1 LRTVFRDGVRDNLE
15 YPVEEPVVIDRAHH
29 RKYPRCNDRKNTISD
44 TSVLL
49 PSDNDVTIPMPER
62 LVFRNVLAGI
72 RRRSRCLAIRRLAS
86 LLEVFMLPDQGELIT
101 ADRLAV
107 SRG

>member
-1 LRTVFRDGVRDNLE
+1 
-15 YPVEEPVVIDRAHH
+15 
-29 RKYPRCNDRKNTISD
+29 
-44 TSVLL
+44 
-49 PSDNDVTIPMPER
+49 MPER

-107 SRG
+107 SRGMIYRLIWWSSTWRRIGGLP